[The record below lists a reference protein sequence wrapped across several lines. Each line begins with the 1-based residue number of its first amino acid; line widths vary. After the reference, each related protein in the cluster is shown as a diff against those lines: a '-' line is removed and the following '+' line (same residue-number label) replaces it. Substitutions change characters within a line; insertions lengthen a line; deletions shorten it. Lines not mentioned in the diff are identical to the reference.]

1 MTVIPVTTKKKEFL
15 GVITIDDIVAFVKD
29 GNHDITKII
38 QTVDTVNKDTSIF
51 DMSVVAVDTEHPIAV
66 LDGDRLLGFIDKVD
80 LLSGIIG
87 EVD

>member
-1 MTVIPVTTKKKEFL
+1 M
-15 GVITIDDIVAFVKD
+15 ITIDDIVAFVKD
-29 GNHDITKII
+29 GHQDITKII
-38 QTVDTVNKDTSIF
+38 QTVETVNKDTSIF

-66 LDGDRLLGFIDKVD
+66 VDNNRLLGFIDKVD